1 MHSLKTQHKRGIK
14 LEQMNH
20 TPHAPISAI
29 MLMSGFCLF
38 GPAIDMFAKL
48 ASDSVPLLQITAA
61 RFGFQLILL
70 IPIAIFMKCLHL
82 PNRKEIASHFLRGG
96 LILMATTLFFLAVR
110 YLPLADA
117 LAIFFIEPFF
127 LTFLAVLFLGEP
139 IGWRRVIACIIGFCG
154 ALLVIQP
161 QYQQVGWPALLPVG
175 TALCFAFFL
184 LLTRRMTQTDSP
196 VTIQIFTSVAATLLL
211 VPAVIILHY
220 SDIQMFRLAM
230 PNAVDWLLLLGVGV
244 SATIAHLFL
253 TSAFARAPV
262 GILAPLQYLEIVTA
276 TLFGIWIFG
285 DVPNILTIL
294 GVIIIVLSGLYV
306 LYREGKQRVS

>member
-1 MHSLKTQHKRGIK
+1 MTDRPQSHLTG
-14 LEQMNH
+14 
-20 TPHAPISAI
+20 I
-29 MLMSGFCLF
+29 MLMAGFCLF

-48 ASDSVPLLQITAA
+48 ASDTVPLLQITAA
-61 RFGFQLILL
+61 RFGFQLIFL
-70 IPIAIFMKCLHL
+70 IPIAIFMRCLYL
-82 PNRKEIASHFLRGG
+82 PSVGEMASHFLRGF
-96 LILMATTLFFLAVR
+96 LILMATSLFFLAIS

-184 LLTRRMTQTDSP
+184 LLTRRMTQTGSP
-196 VTIQIFTSVAATLLL
+196 VTIQIFTSIAASLLL
-211 VPAVIILHY
+211 LPVIMVMHDG
-220 SDIQMFRLAM
+220 SVEMFRLKQ
-230 PNAVDWLLLLGVGV
+230 PSSFEWVLLIGVGA

-276 TLFGIWIFG
+276 ALFGIWIFG
-285 DVPNILTIL
+285 DVPNLLTIT

-306 LYREGKQRVS
+306 LYREGKRQGASELSSD

>member
-1 MHSLKTQHKRGIK
+1 MTDNPQSHLTGI
-14 LEQMNH
+14 L
-20 TPHAPISAI
+20 
-29 MLMSGFCLF
+29 LMAGFCLF

-48 ASDSVPLLQITAA
+48 ASDTVPLMQITAA
-61 RFGFQLILL
+61 RFGFQLIFLL
-70 IPIAIFMKCLHL
+70 PIALFMKCLYL
-82 PNRKEIASHFLRGG
+82 PSLAEMASHFVRGL
-96 LILMATTLFFLAVR
+96 LILMATSLFFLAVS

-127 LTFLAVLFLGEP
+127 LTFLAVIFLGEP
-139 IGWRRVIACIIGFCG
+139 IGWRRVMACIIGFCG

-184 LLTRRMTQTDSP
+184 LLTRRMTQTGSP
-196 VTIQIFTSVAATLLL
+196 VTIQIFTSIAASLLL
-211 VPAVIILHY
+211 LPALVLMHDGQVEI
-220 SDIQMFRLAM
+220 FRLKQPSA
-230 PNAVDWLLLLGVGV
+230 DEWLLLIGVGL

-276 TLFGIWIFG
+276 ALFGIWIFG
-285 DVPNILTIL
+285 DVPNLLTIS
-294 GVIIIVLSGLYV
+294 GVIIIVLSGVYV
-306 LYREGKQRVS
+306 LYREGKQQHKPDMSSA

>member
-1 MHSLKTQHKRGIK
+1 MTDNPQNHLTGI
-14 LEQMNH
+14 L
-20 TPHAPISAI
+20 
-29 MLMSGFCLF
+29 LMAGFCLF

-48 ASDSVPLLQITAA
+48 ASDTVPLMQITAA
-61 RFGFQLILL
+61 RFGFQLIFLL
-70 IPIAIFMKCLHL
+70 PIALFMKCLYL
-82 PNRKEIASHFLRGG
+82 PSLAEMASHFVRGL
-96 LILMATTLFFLAVR
+96 LILMATSLFFLAVS

-127 LTFLAVLFLGEP
+127 LTFLAVIFLGEP
-139 IGWRRVIACIIGFCG
+139 IGWRRVMACIIGFCG

-184 LLTRRMTQTDSP
+184 LLTRRMTQTVSP
-196 VTIQIFTSVAATLLL
+196 VTIQIFTSIAASLLL
-211 VPAVIILHY
+211 LPALVLMHDGQVEI
-220 SDIQMFRLAM
+220 FRLKQPSA
-230 PNAVDWLLLLGVGV
+230 DEWLLLIGVGL

-276 TLFGIWIFG
+276 ALFGIWIFG
-285 DVPNILTIL
+285 DVPNLLTIS
-294 GVIIIVLSGLYV
+294 GVIIIVLSGVYV
-306 LYREGKQRVS
+306 LYREGKQQHKPDMSSA